1 MARNRR
7 AQPGLNEAPDLLVLI
22 ERARMSAALPGSE
35 LPGKGPLGL
44 DQFGLD
50 PPGFGPSE
58 VARPGPVPS
67 DPVLR
72 GPAPSGPTQS
82 VPAPADP
89 ALAGTD
95 GHRSRMRAR
104 LLAAGPQALA
114 DHEMLE
120 MVLFL
125 ALPRR
130 DTKPLARALLARF
143 GSFAGAIAAPAVEL
157 CTIDGLA
164 EAGVAALKLVQ
175 GAALR
180 LALAEVI
187 NRPVMGNWD
196 RLMAYLTA
204 TLARE
209 PVEQFRV
216 LFLDTRNRL
225 LADEAMGRGTVNH
238 TPVYPREVVKR
249 ALELHATA
257 LILVHNHPSGDPTPS
272 AADIDMTREI
282 RGAAAALSIAL
293 HDHVIIGNDRW
304 LSFRR
309 EGLL

>member
-1 MARNRR
+1 MARSKR
-7 AQPGLNEAPDLLVLI
+7 AYPGLSEAPDLLVLI
-22 ERARMSAALPGSE
+22 ERARASSLLPLPLREGDGGRGSGAPGDRSAIATPPDPTPPDTTAPGPTLPGIT
-35 LPGKGPLGL
+35 PP
-44 DQFGLD
+44 D
-50 PPGFGPSE
+50 PSL
-58 VARPGPVPS
+58 S
-67 DPVLR
+67 
-72 GPAPSGPTQS
+72 
-82 VPAPADP
+82 
-89 ALAGTD
+89 GTD

-143 GSFAGAIAAPAVEL
+143 GSFAGAIAAPAAEL
-157 CTIDGLA
+157 ATVDGLA

-180 LALAEVI
+180 LARAEVI
-187 NRPVMGNWD
+187 NRPVVGNWD

-204 TLARE
+204 SLARE

-225 LADEAMGRGTVNH
+225 LADEAQGRGTVNH

-272 AADIDMTREI
+272 TADLDMTRDI
-282 RGAAAALSIAL
+282 RSAAAALSIAV
-293 HDHVIIGNDRW
+293 HDHVIIGSDRW

>member
-35 LPGKGPLGL
+35 LPGEGPLGL
-44 DQFGLD
+44 DPFGLD

-238 TPVYPREVVKR
+238 TPAYPREVVKR

-272 AADIDMTREI
+272 AADIEMTREI